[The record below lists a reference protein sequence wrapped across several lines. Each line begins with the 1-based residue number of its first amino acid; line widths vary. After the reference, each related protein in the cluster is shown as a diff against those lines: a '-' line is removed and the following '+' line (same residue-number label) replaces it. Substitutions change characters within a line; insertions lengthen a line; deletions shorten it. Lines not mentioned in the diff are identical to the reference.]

1 MLSSEQN
8 KLFLDFIELADSM
21 AGNIFASGLFSS
33 VCKIVRD
40 YTGVHR
46 NCVDLYTSEQKKKVA
61 ETISVA
67 NEILLQGCNENSI
80 KKIIASLCIYDYF
93 NKSYMNEVSV
103 VISDE
108 LNNKFREHINS
119 LKFDINVQD
128 NASYNEK
135 KSVEKLYKAEQCAD
149 YKEILKFFDQIRI
162 HGNTFFHTELSV
174 VLLVRFIWN
183 VDKQIVI
190 EKLVASNPFEIEF
203 FLYSLY
209 GNILDIFS
217 NLKLQENIYLEL
229 RIKMLIFHQ
238 LDSKGKDETAI
249 YDLCRKMSKT
259 DIGKLF
265 DNFENE
271 LEYIPAMRISHLISF
286 NYLLGT
292 NISKYPDRLEL
303 YLNNA
308 DFGIRA
314 TKAFSRGILDTLK
327 DKNIMITL
335 IEKIEKYFFENEIKS
350 FDVVNKYTGYVD
362 LFICEWCIEVHSKE
376 DYIERLQK
384 IANCIESQQESWNQ
398 DTVINFWIAL
408 FYGILANK
416 NLNYDYSDSEIQQY
430 LPVLYD
436 KRNELIH
443 GESILS
449 NMRNLL
455 LNPKGI
461 KGIQMKVD
469 FEDKIMTFE

>member
-21 AGNIFASGLFSS
+21 AGNIFTSGLFSS

-40 YTGVHR
+40 YTGVYR

-80 KKIIASLCIYDYF
+80 KEISVSLCIYDYF

-103 VISDE
+103 SDE
-108 LNNKFREHINS
+108 LKKKFKEHINS
-119 LKFDINVQD
+119 LKIDINVQD

-292 NISKYPDRLEL
+292 YISKYPDRLEL

-314 TKAFSRGILDTLK
+314 TKAFSCGILDTLK

>member
-80 KKIIASLCIYDYF
+80 KEISVSLCIYDYF

-103 VISDE
+103 SDE
-108 LNNKFREHINS
+108 LKKKFKEYINS
-119 LKFDINVQD
+119 LKIDINVQD

-135 KSVEKLYKAEQCAD
+135 KSVENLYKAEQCAD
-149 YKEILKFFDQIRI
+149 YKEVLKFFDQIRI

-174 VLLVRFIWN
+174 VLLVRFIWSI
-183 VDKQIVI
+183 DKQIVI
-190 EKLVASNPFEIEF
+190 KRLIASNPFEIEF
-203 FLYSLY
+203 FLYSLD

-238 LDSKGKDETAI
+238 LDFKGKDETAI
-249 YDLCRKMSKT
+249 YDLCRKMPKP

-271 LEYIPAMRISHLISF
+271 LMYISAMHISHLISF

>member
-8 KLFLDFIELADSM
+8 KLFLDFVELADSM
-21 AGNIFASGLFSS
+21 AGNIFTSGLFSS

-40 YTGVHR
+40 YTGVYR

-80 KKIIASLCIYDYF
+80 KEISVSLCIYDYF

-135 KSVEKLYKAEQCAD
+135 KSVENLYKAEQCAD

-174 VLLVRFIWN
+174 VLLVRFIWSI
-183 VDKQIVI
+183 DKQIVI
-190 EKLVASNPFEIEF
+190 KRLIASNPFEIEF
-203 FLYSLY
+203 FLYSLD

-238 LDSKGKDETAI
+238 LDSKGKNETAI

-271 LEYIPAMRISHLISF
+271 LEYIPAMRISHLVCF
-286 NYLLGT
+286 NYLLGIY
-292 NISKYPDRLEL
+292 ISKHPDRLEL
-303 YLNNA
+303 HLNNA

-314 TKAFSRGILDTLK
+314 TKAFSCGILDTLK

-384 IANCIESQQESWNQ
+384 IANCIDSQQESWNQ

>member
-21 AGNIFASGLFSS
+21 AGNIFTSGLFSS

-40 YTGVHR
+40 YTGVYR

-80 KKIIASLCIYDYF
+80 KEISVSLCIYDYF

-119 LKFDINVQD
+119 LKVDINVQD

-135 KSVEKLYKAEQCAD
+135 KSVENLYKAEQCAD
-149 YKEILKFFDQIRI
+149 YKEILKFFDQIRMHSNI
-162 HGNTFFHTELSV
+162 FLHTEPSDI
-174 VLLVRFIWN
+174 LLVRFIWN

-203 FLYSLY
+203 FLYSLD

-238 LDSKGKDETAI
+238 LDFKGKDETAI
-249 YDLCRKMSKT
+249 YDLCRKMPKP

-271 LEYIPAMRISHLISF
+271 LMYISAMRISHLISF

-376 DYIERLQK
+376 DYIGRLQK

>member
-1 MLSSEQN
+1 M
-8 KLFLDFIELADSM
+8 
-21 AGNIFASGLFSS
+21 
-33 VCKIVRD
+33 
-40 YTGVHR
+40 YR

-80 KKIIASLCIYDYF
+80 KEISVSLCIYDYF

-103 VISDE
+103 SDE
-108 LNNKFREHINS
+108 LKKKFKEYINS
-119 LKFDINVQD
+119 LKIDINVQD

-149 YKEILKFFDQIRI
+149 YKEILKFFDQIRMHSNI
-162 HGNTFFHTELSV
+162 FLHTEPSDI
-174 VLLVRFIWN
+174 LLVRFIWN

-203 FLYSLY
+203 FLYSLD

-238 LDSKGKDETAI
+238 LDFKGKDETAI
-249 YDLCRKMSKT
+249 YDLCRKMPKP

-271 LEYIPAMRISHLISF
+271 LMYISAMRISHLISF

>member
-8 KLFLDFIELADSM
+8 KLFLDFVELADSM
-21 AGNIFASGLFSS
+21 AGNIFTSGLFSS

-40 YTGVHR
+40 YTGVYR

-80 KKIIASLCIYDYF
+80 KEIIASLCIYKYF

-103 VISDE
+103 SDE
-108 LNNKFREHINS
+108 LKKKFKEHINS
-119 LKFDINVQD
+119 LKIDINVQD

-174 VLLVRFIWN
+174 VLLVRFIWSI
-183 VDKQIVI
+183 DKQIVI
-190 EKLVASNPFEIEF
+190 KRLIASNPFEIEF
-203 FLYSLY
+203 FLYSLD

-238 LDSKGKDETAI
+238 LDSKGKNETAI

-271 LEYIPAMRISHLISF
+271 LEYIPAMRISHLVCF
-286 NYLLGT
+286 NYLLGIY
-292 NISKYPDRLEL
+292 ISKHPDRLEL
-303 YLNNA
+303 HLNNA
-308 DFGIRA
+308 DFGTRA
-314 TKAFSRGILDTLK
+314 TKAFSCGILDAK
-327 DKNIMITL
+327 EDENIIISL
-335 IEKIEKYFFENEIKS
+335 IEKIEKQFFDNEIKS

-362 LFICEWCIEVHSKE
+362 LFICKWRIEVQSKE
-376 DYIERLQK
+376 NYIERLQK

>member
-8 KLFLDFIELADSM
+8 KLFLDFIELAASM

-80 KKIIASLCIYDYF
+80 KKIIASLCIYKYF

-103 VISDE
+103 SDE
-108 LNNKFREHINS
+108 LKKKFKEHINS
-119 LKFDINVQD
+119 LKIDINVQD

-430 LPVLYD
+430 LPVLHD

-461 KGIQMKVD
+461 KEIQMKVD

>member
-46 NCVDLYTSEQKKKVA
+46 NCVDLYTNEQKKKVA

-103 VISDE
+103 SDE
-108 LNNKFREHINS
+108 LKKKFKEHINS
-119 LKFDINVQD
+119 LKIDINVQD

-149 YKEILKFFDQIRI
+149 YKEVLKFFDQIRI

-174 VLLVRFIWN
+174 VLLVRFIWSI
-183 VDKQIVI
+183 DKQIVI
-190 EKLVASNPFEIEF
+190 KRLIASNPFEIEF
-203 FLYSLY
+203 FLYSLDD
-209 GNILDIFS
+209 NLLDIFS
-217 NLKLQENIYLEL
+217 ELNLQENTYLGL
-229 RIKMLIFHQ
+229 RIKMLVFHQ
-238 LDSKGKDETAI
+238 LDFKGKDETAI

-430 LPVLYD
+430 LPVLHD

-461 KGIQMKVD
+461 KEIQMKVD

>member
-8 KLFLDFIELADSM
+8 KLFLDFIELAASM

-80 KKIIASLCIYDYF
+80 KKIIASLCIYKYF

-103 VISDE
+103 SDE
-108 LNNKFREHINS
+108 LKKKFKEHINS
-119 LKFDINVQD
+119 LKIDINVQD

-292 NISKYPDRLEL
+292 YISKYPDRLEL

-314 TKAFSRGILDTLK
+314 TKAFSCGILDTLK

-362 LFICEWCIEVHSKE
+362 LFICEWCIEVHSKK

>member
-80 KKIIASLCIYDYF
+80 KKIIASLCIYKYF

-103 VISDE
+103 SDE
-108 LNNKFREHINS
+108 LKKKFKEHINS
-119 LKFDINVQD
+119 LKIDINVQD

-149 YKEILKFFDQIRI
+149 YKEILKFFDQIKI

-430 LPVLYD
+430 LPILYD
-436 KRNELIH
+436 KRNEIIH

-449 NMRNLL
+449 DMRNLL
-455 LNPKGI
+455 LNPKEVTKVLI
-461 KGIQMKVD
+461 KID
-469 FEDKIMTFE
+469 SEDQIMIFK

>member
-80 KKIIASLCIYDYF
+80 KKIIASLCIYKYF

-103 VISDE
+103 SDE
-108 LNNKFREHINS
+108 LKKKFKEHINS
-119 LKFDINVQD
+119 LKIDINVQD

-149 YKEILKFFDQIRI
+149 YKEILKFFDQIKI

-430 LPVLYD
+430 LPVLHD

-443 GESILS
+443 GDVAAGDKLPKNAGEKFP
-449 NMRNLL
+449 LL
-455 LNPKGI
+455 GI
-461 KGIQMKVD
+461 
-469 FEDKIMTFE
+469 

>member
-80 KKIIASLCIYDYF
+80 KKIIASLCIYKYF

-103 VISDE
+103 SDE
-108 LNNKFREHINS
+108 LKKKFKEHINS
-119 LKFDINVQD
+119 LKIDINVQD

-190 EKLVASNPFEIEF
+190 KRLIVSNPFEIEF
-203 FLYSLY
+203 FLYSLD

-238 LDSKGKDETAI
+238 LDSKGKNETAI
-249 YDLCRKMSKT
+249 YDLCRKMPKP

-271 LEYIPAMRISHLISF
+271 LMYISAMRISHLISF

-314 TKAFSRGILDTLK
+314 TKAFSCGILDTLK